1 MKKRRD
7 LVELFST
14 FLQIDDHYD
23 ALGPCWEKSPRLASN
38 MTKKIESEAIAN
50 EEFWAQ
56 YWLKATLKDSQTKS
70 SAREHLSAYL
80 EEACYWTALKIHQQL
95 AAYHLR
101 RVDCF
106 LMLREVAANP
116 VKLFKNYDYKSS
128 SVKTYS
134 QFPLKSAVLDQV
146 RKGRELDKY
155 TWPALL
161 RAVTKK
167 RLKESLHKA
176 NIKEPEMS
184 QCLLAWQCFRD
195 KYVPIKAVGSK
206 QLQPPDLNQMEAIAN
221 HYNQQHNPQKSTTAP
236 EIQKLLELCVQVI
249 QDSSKTS
256 FLSIDDC
263 IYEPALMSEDPI
275 EDQDAVESEYHQ
287 LDLVLS
293 QAFAALPEEAQTLLN
308 LWYGLGMTQSDLA
321 LVLGIAQQYQVSR
334 MVGKHKQLL
343 LKPLAEWSQETWEI
357 TLNSQQLGEM
367 GKQLDGWLEEHCAA
381 PFRKVLKESIF
392 QPSIH
397 PEIQLL
403 RLVFGQNLKPEHVAN
418 ELQIKEADI
427 KLRMNRVKQS
437 LQISLK
443 YYVENTLEISL
454 SPCKSVDK
462 STANFI
468 ELYLQKAPYATFT
481 GLTHVEARNRVST

>member
-1 MKKRRD
+1 MKRRRD
-7 LVELFST
+7 IVELFST

-23 ALGPCWEKSPRLASN
+23 ALGPGWQKSPRLASN
-38 MTKKIESEAIAN
+38 ITKKIESEPSAK

-56 YWLKATLKDSQTKS
+56 YWLKATVKDSQTKS
-70 SAREHLSAYL
+70 HAREHLSAYL
-80 EEACYWTALKIHQQL
+80 EEACYWTALKIYQQL

-106 LMLREVAANP
+106 LMLREAAANP

-128 SVKTYS
+128 SVKTYA
-134 QFPLKSAVLDQV
+134 QFPLKSAVVDQV

-167 RLKESLHKA
+167 LLKESLHKA

-195 KYVPIKAVGSK
+195 KYVPTKAAGSK
-206 QLQPPDLNQMEAIAN
+206 QLQPPDIKQLEAIAN
-221 HYNQQHNPQKSTTAP
+221 HYNQQRNSEVSAASTQ
-236 EIQKLLELCVQVI
+236 EIQRLLDICVQVI
-249 QDSSKTS
+249 QDSLKTS
-256 FLSIDDC
+256 VVSLDDC
-263 IYEPALMSEDPI
+263 MFEPAYEPDEARE
-275 EDQDAVESEYHQ
+275 EQDAVESEYHQ
-287 LDLVLS
+287 VNQVLS
-293 QAFAALPEEAQTLLN
+293 KAFAGLPEAAQTMLN

-321 LVLGIAQQYQVSR
+321 LVFGIAQQYQVSR
-334 MVGKHKQLL
+334 MVGRHKQFL
-343 LKPLAEWSQETWEI
+343 LKALAEWSQQTWQI

-381 PFRKVLKESIF
+381 PFRKVLKAAIF
-392 QPSIH
+392 RPPIH
-397 PEIQLL
+397 TEIQLL
-403 RLVFGQNLKPEHVAN
+403 QLVFGQNLKPEQVAN
-418 ELQIKEADI
+418 ELQIRESDI
-427 KLRMNRVKQS
+427 KVRLDLVNEN

-443 YYVENTLEISL
+443 NHLENTLQFSL
-454 SPCKSVDK
+454 YSCKSVEK

-468 ELYLQKAPYATFT
+468 EMYLHKAPYATFPK
-481 GLTHVEARNRVST
+481 N

>member
-95 AAYHLR
+95 AAYQLR

-184 QCLLAWQCFRD
+184 RCLLAWQCFRD
-195 KYVPIKAVGSK
+195 KYVPIKAIGSK

-221 HYNQQHNPQKSTTAP
+221 HYNQQYNPQESLSAQT
-236 EIQKLLELCVQVI
+236 IQKLLELCVQVI

-256 FLSIDDC
+256 FVSLEDCLSEP
-263 IYEPALMSEDPI
+263 IYEDLI
-275 EDQDAVESEYHQ
+275 EEQDAVESEYHQ

-293 QAFAALPEEAQTLLN
+293 QAFAALPQEAQTLLN

-334 MVGKHKQLL
+334 TVGKHKQFL
-343 LKPLAEWSQETWEI
+343 LKALAEWSQKTWQI

-367 GKQLDGWLEEHCAA
+367 AKQLDGWLEEHCAA
-381 PFRKVLKESIF
+381 PFRKVLKEALLL
-392 QPSIH
+392 PSLH
-397 PEIQLL
+397 SEIQLL
-403 RLVFGQNLKPEHVAN
+403 QLMFGQNLKPEQVAN
-418 ELQIKEADI
+418 QLQIKEADI
-427 KLRMNRVKQS
+427 NVRINRVKQS
-437 LQISLK
+437 LQSRLK
-443 YYVENTLEISL
+443 SYVENTLQISL

-468 ELYLQKAPYATFT
+468 ELYLQKAAYAT
-481 GLTHVEARNRVST
+481 L

>member
-7 LVELFST
+7 IVEMFST
-14 FLQIDDHYD
+14 FIQIDDHYD
-23 ALGPCWEKSPRLASN
+23 AIGLGWAKSPRLASN
-38 MTKKIESEAIAN
+38 MTKKIAAEAIAN

-206 QLQPPDLNQMEAIAN
+206 QLQPPDRAQMEAIAN
-221 HYNQQHNPQKSTTAP
+221 HYNQQHNPQKSTTAQ

-275 EDQDAVESEYHQ
+275 EEQDAVESEYHQ
-287 LDLVLS
+287 VNQVLS

-343 LKPLAEWSQETWEI
+343 LKPLAEWSKETLQI

-381 PFRKVLKESIF
+381 PFRKVLKAAIF

-397 PEIQLL
+397 PEIELL
-403 RLVFGQNLKPEHVAN
+403 RLMFGQNLKPEQVAN
-418 ELQIKEADI
+418 ELHIKEADI

-437 LQISLK
+437 LQSSLKSYVDNTVQISL
-443 YYVENTLEISL
+443 T
-454 SPCKSVDK
+454 PCKSVDK
-462 STANFI
+462 STANFV
-468 ELYLQKAPYATFT
+468 EFYLHKAPYATFK
-481 GLTHVEARNRVST
+481 

>member
-95 AAYHLR
+95 AAYQLR

-184 QCLLAWQCFRD
+184 RCLLAWQCFRD
-195 KYVPIKAVGSK
+195 KYVPIKAIGSK

-221 HYNQQHNPQKSTTAP
+221 HYNQQYNPQESLSAQT
-236 EIQKLLELCVQVI
+236 IQKLLELCVQVI

-256 FLSIDDC
+256 FVSLEDCLSEP
-263 IYEPALMSEDPI
+263 IYEDLI
-275 EDQDAVESEYHQ
+275 EEQDAVESEYHQ

-293 QAFAALPEEAQTLLN
+293 QAFAALPQEAQTLLN

-334 MVGKHKQLL
+334 TVGKHKQFL
-343 LKPLAEWSQETWEI
+343 LKALAEWSQKTWQI

-367 GKQLDGWLEEHCAA
+367 AKQLDGWLEEHCAA
-381 PFRKVLKESIF
+381 PFRKVLKEALLL
-392 QPSIH
+392 PSLH
-397 PEIQLL
+397 SEIQLL
-403 RLVFGQNLKPEHVAN
+403 QLMFGQNLKPEQVAN
-418 ELQIKEADI
+418 QLQIKEADI
-427 KLRMNRVKQS
+427 NVRINRVKQS
-437 LQISLK
+437 LQSRLK
-443 YYVENTLEISL
+443 SYVENTLQISL

-468 ELYLQKAPYATFT
+468 ELYLQKAAYATF
-481 GLTHVEARNRVST
+481 

>member
-1 MKKRRD
+1 MKRRRD
-7 LVELFST
+7 IVELFST
-14 FLQIDDHYD
+14 FLQLDDHYD
-23 ALGPCWEKSPRLASN
+23 ALGPGWEKSSRLASN
-38 MTKKIESEAIAN
+38 ITKKIESEPSAK

-56 YWLKATLKDSQTKS
+56 YWLKATVKDSQTKS
-70 SAREHLSAYL
+70 HAREHLSAYL
-80 EEACYWTALKIHQQL
+80 EEACYWTALKIYQQL

-106 LMLREVAANP
+106 LMLREAAANP

-128 SVKTYS
+128 SVKTYA
-134 QFPLKSAVLDQV
+134 QFPLKSAVVDQV

-195 KYVPIKAVGSK
+195 KYVPTKAAGNK
-206 QLQPPDLNQMEAIAN
+206 QLQPPDIKQMEAITT
-221 HYNQQHNPQKSTTAP
+221 HYNQQGNSEVSAASTQ

-249 QDSSKTS
+249 QDSSKTTVGS
-256 FLSIDDC
+256 LEDC
-263 IYEPALMSEDPI
+263 IFEPVSEDLS
-275 EDQDAVESEYHQ
+275 EEQDAVESEYHQ
-287 LDLVLS
+287 VNQVLS
-293 QAFAALPEEAQTLLN
+293 KAFAGLPEAAQTMLN

-334 MVGKHKQLL
+334 MVGRHKQLL
-343 LKPLAEWSQETWEI
+343 LKTLAEWSQQTWQI
-357 TLNSQQLGEM
+357 TLSSQQLSEM

-381 PFRKVLKESIF
+381 PFRKVLKAAIF
-392 QPSIH
+392 QPPIH
-397 PEIQLL
+397 TEIQLL
-403 RLVFGQNLKPEHVAN
+403 RLVFGQNLKPEQVAN
-418 ELQIKEADI
+418 ELQIREADI
-427 KLRMNRVKQS
+427 KVRLNQVKQS
-437 LQISLK
+437 LQSILK
-443 YYVENTLEISL
+443 IYLENTLQISL
-454 SPCKSVDK
+454 DSGKSVDK

-468 ELYLQKAPYATFT
+468 EMHLQKAPYATFPK
-481 GLTHVEARNRVST
+481 N

>member
-1 MKKRRD
+1 
-7 LVELFST
+7 
-14 FLQIDDHYD
+14 
-23 ALGPCWEKSPRLASN
+23 

-95 AAYHLR
+95 AAYQLR

-184 QCLLAWQCFRD
+184 RCLLAWQCFRD
-195 KYVPIKAVGSK
+195 KYVPIKAIGSK

-221 HYNQQHNPQKSTTAP
+221 HYNQQYNPQESLSAQT
-236 EIQKLLELCVQVI
+236 IQKLLELCVQVI

-256 FLSIDDC
+256 FVSLEDCLSEP
-263 IYEPALMSEDPI
+263 IYEDLI
-275 EDQDAVESEYHQ
+275 EEQDAVESEYHQ

-293 QAFAALPEEAQTLLN
+293 QAFAALPQEAQTLLN

-334 MVGKHKQLL
+334 TVGKHKQFL
-343 LKPLAEWSQETWEI
+343 LKALAEWSQKTWQI

-367 GKQLDGWLEEHCAA
+367 AKQLDGWLEEHCAA
-381 PFRKVLKESIF
+381 PFRKVLKEALLL
-392 QPSIH
+392 PSLH
-397 PEIQLL
+397 SEIQLL
-403 RLVFGQNLKPEHVAN
+403 QLMFGQNLKPEQVAN
-418 ELQIKEADI
+418 QLQIKEADI
-427 KLRMNRVKQS
+427 NVRINRVKQS
-437 LQISLK
+437 LQSRLK
-443 YYVENTLEISL
+443 SYVENTLQISL

-468 ELYLQKAPYATFT
+468 ELYLQKAAYAT
-481 GLTHVEARNRVST
+481 L

>member
-7 LVELFST
+7 IVEMFST
-14 FLQIDDHYD
+14 FIQIDDHYD
-23 ALGPCWEKSPRLASN
+23 AIGLGWAKSPRLASN
-38 MTKKIESEAIAN
+38 MTKKIAAEAIAN

-80 EEACYWTALKIHQQL
+80 EEACYWTALKIYQQL
-95 AAYHLR
+95 AAYQLR

-184 QCLLAWQCFRD
+184 RCLLAWQCFRD
-195 KYVPIKAVGSK
+195 KYVPTKAAGSK
-206 QLQPPDLNQMEAIAN
+206 QLQPPDQRQMEAIAN
-221 HYNQQHNPQKSTTAP
+221 HYNQQYNPQESLSGQT
-236 EIQKLLELCVQVI
+236 IQKLLELCVQVI
-249 QDSSKTS
+249 QDCSKTS
-256 FLSIDDC
+256 FVAIEDC
-263 IYEPALMSEDPI
+263 IFEPAFISEDSL
-275 EDQDAVESEYHQ
+275 EEQETVETEYHQ
-287 LDLVLS
+287 LTEVLS
-293 QAFAALPEEAQTLLN
+293 KAFAALPEEAQTLLN

-321 LVLGIAQQYQVSR
+321 LALGIAQQYQVSR
-334 MVGKHKQLL
+334 TVGRHKQLL

-367 GKQLDGWLEEHCAA
+367 GKQLDGWLEEHCAV
-381 PFRKVLKESIF
+381 PFRKVLKEALLI
-392 QPSIH
+392 PSVH
-397 PEIQLL
+397 TEIQLL
-403 RLVFGQNLKPEHVAN
+403 RLMFGQNLKPQQVAT
-418 ELQIKEADI
+418 ELEIKEADI
-427 KLRMNRVKQS
+427 KARINRVQQS
-437 LQISLK
+437 LQSSLK
-443 YYVENTLEISL
+443 SYVENTLQISL
-454 SPCKSVDK
+454 ASCKSVDK
-462 STANFI
+462 STANFV
-468 ELYLQKAPYATFT
+468 EMYLEKAAYATFT
-481 GLTHVEARNRVST
+481 QN

>member
-1 MKKRRD
+1 MKRRRD
-7 LVELFST
+7 IVELFST
-14 FLQIDDHYD
+14 FLQLDDHYD
-23 ALGPCWEKSPRLASN
+23 ALGPGWEKSPRLASN
-38 MTKKIESEAIAN
+38 ITKNIESEPSAK

-56 YWLKATLKDSQTKS
+56 YWLKESVKDSQIKS

-80 EEACYWTALKIHQQL
+80 EEACYWTALKIYQQL

-116 VKLFKNYDYKSS
+116 IKLFKNYDYKSS

-184 QCLLAWQCFRD
+184 QCLLAWQSFRD
-195 KYVPIKAVGSK
+195 KYVPTKAVGSK
-206 QLQPPDLNQMEAIAN
+206 QLQPPDQRQMEAIAT
-221 HYNQQHNPQKSTTAP
+221 HYNQQYNPQEALSAQTL
-236 EIQKLLELCVQVI
+236 QKLLELCVQAI

-256 FLSIDDC
+256 LVSLEDC
-263 IYEPALMSEDPI
+263 ISEPAFISEDLI
-275 EDQDAVESEYHQ
+275 EEEDAVEGEYHQ
-287 LDLVLS
+287 VNQVLS
-293 QAFAALPEEAQTLLN
+293 QAFADLPQETQTLLN
-308 LWYGLGMTQSDLA
+308 LWYGLGMIQSDLA

-334 MVGKHKQLL
+334 MVGKHKQFL
-343 LKPLAEWSQETWEI
+343 LKALAEWSQKTWQI

-381 PFRKVLKESIF
+381 PFRKVLKAAIF
-392 QPSIH
+392 QPPIH

-403 RLVFGQNLKPEHVAN
+403 RLMFGQNLKPEQVAN

-427 KLRMNRVKQS
+427 KLRINQVKQS
-437 LQISLK
+437 LQSSLK
-443 YYVENTLEISL
+443 SYVENTLQISL
-454 SPCKSVDK
+454 TPCKSVDK

-468 ELYLQKAPYATFT
+468 ELYLQKAPYATFSK
-481 GLTHVEARNRVST
+481 N

>member
-80 EEACYWTALKIHQQL
+80 EEACYWTAIKIYQQL
-95 AAYHLR
+95 AAYQLR

-176 NIKEPEMS
+176 NLKEPEMS

-195 KYVPIKAVGSK
+195 KYVPTKAAGSK
-206 QLQPPDLNQMEAIAN
+206 QLQPPDQRQMDAIAAY
-221 HYNQQHNPQKSTTAP
+221 YNQQYNPQASTASAQ
-236 EIQKLLELCVQVI
+236 EIQKLLELCVKVI
-249 QDSSKTS
+249 QESSKTS
-256 FLSIDDC
+256 FVSLEHC
-263 IYEPALMSEDPI
+263 ISEPAFISEDLI
-275 EDQDAVESEYHQ
+275 EEQDAVESEYHQ
-287 LDLVLS
+287 INQVLS
-293 QAFAALPEEAQTLLN
+293 KAFAALPEAAQTLLK

-321 LVLGIAQQYQVSR
+321 LALGIAQQYQVSR
-334 MVGKHKQLL
+334 TVGKHKQFL
-343 LKPLAEWSQETWEI
+343 LKPLAEWSQQTWEI

-381 PFRKVLKESIF
+381 PFRQVLKEALLL
-392 QPSIH
+392 PSLH
-397 PEIQLL
+397 SEIQLL
-403 RLVFGQNLKPEHVAN
+403 RLMFGQNLKPEQVAN
-418 ELQIKEADI
+418 QLQIKEADI
-427 KLRMNRVKQS
+427 NVRINRVKQS
-437 LQISLK
+437 LQSSLK
-443 YYVENTLEISL
+443 SYVENTLQISL
-454 SPCKSVDK
+454 TPCKSVDK

-468 ELYLQKAPYATFT
+468 ELYLQKAAYATF
-481 GLTHVEARNRVST
+481 